1 MGFTAAVLCD
11 TIGSSLQKR
20 SSFSITFPL
29 PRKVDLTC
37 HSYLSVEDM
46 VALTGHAFQPETRTF
61 CSTGAFLPSW
71 QSKEEPQPRGAA
83 MAGEEE
89 APCSRLGHPVC
100 GRGGERNLGGL
111 PPGFWQEALRARAC
125 RPALLRTPGPCL
137 PGSGAS

>member
-1 MGFTAAVLCD
+1 MGLAHRSHHTGGTCTALGPCQLCQALLGPERRGPPVCLAGQGAERRLSWD
-11 TIGSSLQKR
+11 VVHK
-20 SSFSITFPL
+20 L
-29 PRKVDLTC
+29 P
-37 HSYLSVEDM
+37 
-46 VALTGHAFQPETRTF
+46 
-61 CSTGAFLPSW
+61 TGAFLPSW